1 MPREDS
7 LREKLDFWRILSA
20 RALSMFC
27 YQMLSVAV
35 GWQVYSLTG
44 EVFDLGLVGLAQ
56 FLPMFLLTLLVGQVA
71 DWYDRRVIVALA
83 QALQAMGVL
92 LLAWGSLGGWL
103 DLYHIL
109 GILLLLSSVRAFEG
123 PSIQALLPNLVSK
136 EFFPKAVAW
145 MASCTQSAVIIG
157 PALGGVLYV
166 WGAQSVYGTVSA
178 LMVVASLLV
187 VGVRRTHEIAS
198 RQKMSKESLLAGIAF
213 IRSRPAMMGA
223 ISLDLFAV
231 LLGGATAMLPVYAKD
246 ILETDTVGLGLL
258 RAAPAIGALLVSL
271 YLARFPL
278 QGGVGRKMFRAV
290 MIFGLATIGFALS
303 THFWLSMGMLVVLG
317 GSDVVSVVIRSS
329 LVQLSTPDEMR
340 GRVSAVNSMFIG
352 ASNQLG
358 EFESGMAAALL
369 GVVPSV
375 VLGGVGTILVA
386 LWWMRLFPELS
397 RIERLKDL
405 EPTPSSLTPPR

>member
-1 MPREDS
+1 
-7 LREKLDFWRILSA
+7 
-20 RALSMFC
+20 
-27 YQMLSVAV
+27 
-35 GWQVYSLTG
+35 
-44 EVFDLGLVGLAQ
+44 
-56 FLPMFLLTLLVGQVA
+56 
-71 DWYDRRVIVALA
+71 
-83 QALQAMGVL
+83 
-92 LLAWGSLGGWL
+92 
-103 DLYHIL
+103 
-109 GILLLLSSVRAFEG
+109 
-123 PSIQALLPNLVSK
+123 
-136 EFFPKAVAW
+136 

-213 IRSRPAMMGA
+213 IRGRPAMMGA

-405 EPTPSSLTPPR
+405 EPTPSSSAPLG

>member
-92 LLAWGSLGGWL
+92 LLAWGSVGGWL

-213 IRSRPAMMGA
+213 IRSRPAVMGA

>member
-92 LLAWGSLGGWL
+92 LLAWGSVGGWL

-145 MASCTQSAVIIG
+145 MASCAQSAVIIG

>member
-1 MPREDS
+1 
-7 LREKLDFWRILSA
+7 
-20 RALSMFC
+20 MFC

-92 LLAWGSLGGWL
+92 LLAWGSVGGWL

>member
-1 MPREDS
+1 
-7 LREKLDFWRILSA
+7 
-20 RALSMFC
+20 MFC

-213 IRSRPAMMGA
+213 IRGRPAMMGA

-405 EPTPSSLTPPR
+405 EPTPSSSAPLG

>member
-405 EPTPSSLTPPR
+405 EPTPSSSAPLG

>member
-103 DLYHIL
+103 DLCHIL

-187 VGVRRTHEIAS
+187 VGVRRTHGIAS

-405 EPTPSSLTPPR
+405 EPTPSSSAPLG

>member
-1 MPREDS
+1 
-7 LREKLDFWRILSA
+7 
-20 RALSMFC
+20 MFC

-405 EPTPSSLTPPR
+405 EPTPSSSAPLG

>member
-1 MPREDS
+1 
-7 LREKLDFWRILSA
+7 
-20 RALSMFC
+20 MFC

-103 DLYHIL
+103 DLCHIL

-187 VGVRRTHEIAS
+187 VGVRRTHGIAS

-405 EPTPSSLTPPR
+405 EPTPSSSAPLR

>member
-1 MPREDS
+1 
-7 LREKLDFWRILSA
+7 
-20 RALSMFC
+20 MFC

-92 LLAWGSLGGWL
+92 LLAWGSVGGWL

-405 EPTPSSLTPPR
+405 EPTPSSSAPLG

>member
-71 DWYDRRVIVALA
+71 DWYDRRIIVALA

-92 LLAWGSLGGWL
+92 LLAWGSVGGWL

-109 GILLLLSSVRAFEG
+109 GILLFLSSVRAFEG

-290 MIFGLATIGFALS
+290 MIFGLATVGFALS

>member
-1 MPREDS
+1 M
-7 LREKLDFWRILSA
+7 REKLDFWRILSA

-103 DLYHIL
+103 DLCHIL

-187 VGVRRTHEIAS
+187 VGVRRTHGIAS

-405 EPTPSSLTPPR
+405 EPTPSSSAPLG

>member
-187 VGVRRTHEIAS
+187 VGVRRTHGIAS

-405 EPTPSSLTPPR
+405 EPTPSSSAPLG

>member
-1 MPREDS
+1 
-7 LREKLDFWRILSA
+7 
-20 RALSMFC
+20 MFC

-103 DLYHIL
+103 DLCHIL

-187 VGVRRTHEIAS
+187 VGVRRTHGIAS

-405 EPTPSSLTPPR
+405 EPTPSSSAPLG

>member
-103 DLYHIL
+103 DLCHIL

-187 VGVRRTHEIAS
+187 VGVRRTHGVAS

-405 EPTPSSLTPPR
+405 EPTPSSSAPLR

>member
-92 LLAWGSLGGWL
+92 LLAWGSVGGWL

-187 VGVRRTHEIAS
+187 VGVRRTHGIAS

-405 EPTPSSLTPPR
+405 EPTPSSSAPLG

>member
-1 MPREDS
+1 VPREDS

-103 DLYHIL
+103 DLCHIL

-187 VGVRRTHEIAS
+187 VGVRRTHGIAS

-405 EPTPSSLTPPR
+405 EPTPSSSAPLG

>member
-92 LLAWGSLGGWL
+92 LLAWGSVGGWL

>member
-1 MPREDS
+1 
-7 LREKLDFWRILSA
+7 
-20 RALSMFC
+20 MFC

-92 LLAWGSLGGWL
+92 LLAWGSVGGWL

-187 VGVRRTHEIAS
+187 VGVRRTHGIAS

-405 EPTPSSLTPPR
+405 EPTPSSSAPLG

>member
-92 LLAWGSLGGWL
+92 LLAWGSVGGWL

-405 EPTPSSLTPPR
+405 EPTPSSSAPLG